1 MNDYFNG
8 AVRQLLRRVE
18 HLLNCI
24 KPGLPSE
31 FHLLE
36 HHCRQKLSGLM
47 CELSDL
53 IENPQMLLP
62 KHQTVRIRKY
72 QRLISELDEIE
83 TIVIPVLS
91 RSHDS
96 DCFLNRLVQQIR
108 SEINY
113 PLLPPIVSP
122 FSQSYFYI
130 LGNYNLICV
139 HLEEGNFLLHL
150 PDIYHEMAHPLE
162 WENGYPIIHSFQIS
176 LIECLDE
183 IKGWLDD
190 DLQNE
195 LRGRGPELYKFYI
208 ERWKKSWENWGREF
222 FCDLF
227 ATFTLG
233 PAYVWSHFHLC
244 ATRGGNPFDLPLL
257 STSTHPPDDVRMRA
271 MLDALCVNGFDQE
284 ATVIETKWNEL
295 IKLLGVKPEPEYYR
309 CFPKTVINLLLT
321 KVLTGI
327 KQMNCRLAIPDTD
340 DPVHQTL
347 NEAWKCFWASPDDY
361 VDEEK
366 RLIDDLK
373 SKLLRTF

>member
-1 MNDYFNG
+1 MNDYFDG
-8 AVRQLLRRVE
+8 AVRQLLRRAE
-18 HLLNCI
+18 HLLTCI

-36 HHCRQKLSGLM
+36 HHCRQKLTGLM
-47 CELSDL
+47 CELSEL

-62 KHQTVRIRKY
+62 KHQAVRIRGY

-83 TIVIPVLS
+83 TVVIPVLA
-91 RSHDS
+91 RSHDT
-96 DCFLNRLVQQIR
+96 DCFLNRLVRQIR

-130 LGNYNLICV
+130 LGDYNLICV

-162 WENGYPIIHSFQIS
+162 WENGYPVIRSFQIC
-176 LIECLDE
+176 LIEFLDE
-183 IKGWLDD
+183 VKSWLSDE
-190 DLQNE
+190 LQKE
-195 LRGRGPELYKFYI
+195 SRGRGPEVYKFYI
-208 ERWKKSWENWGREF
+208 ERWKRSWENWGREF

-257 STSTHPPDDVRMRA
+257 TTSTHPPDDARMQA
-271 MLDALCVNGFDQE
+271 MLDALCLIGFEEE
-284 ATVIETKWNEL
+284 ASAIENRWNDL
-295 IKLLGVKPEPEYYR
+295 IKLLGARPEAEYNR
-309 CFPKTVINLLLT
+309 CFPKSVFNLLLD
-321 KVLTGI
+321 KNLKGV
-327 KQMNCRLAIPDTD
+327 KAMNCRIAQPTTNDS
-340 DPVHQTL
+340 VHTTL
-347 NEAWKCFWASPDDY
+347 NEAWKSFWRNPSDY
-361 VDEEK
+361 FRQEA
-366 RLIDDLK
+366 RLIDALK
-373 SKLLRTF
+373 TSLT

>member
-1 MNDYFNG
+1 MNDYFDG
-8 AVRQLLRRVE
+8 AVRQLLRRAE
-18 HLLNCI
+18 HLLTCI

-36 HHCRQKLSGLM
+36 HHCRQKLTGLM
-47 CELSDL
+47 CELSEL

-62 KHQTVRIRKY
+62 KHQAVRIRGY

-83 TIVIPVLS
+83 TVVIPVLA
-91 RSHDS
+91 RSHDT
-96 DCFLNRLVQQIR
+96 DCFLNRLVRQIR

-130 LGNYNLICV
+130 LGDYNLICV

-162 WENGYPIIHSFQIS
+162 WENGYPLIRSFQIC
-176 LIECLDE
+176 LIEFLDE
-183 IKGWLDD
+183 VKSWLSDE
-190 DLQNE
+190 LQKE
-195 LRGRGPELYKFYI
+195 SRGRGPEVYKFYI
-208 ERWKKSWENWGREF
+208 ERWKRSWENWGREF

-257 STSTHPPDDVRMRA
+257 TTSTHPPDDARMQA
-271 MLDALCVNGFDQE
+271 MLDALCLIGFDEE
-284 ATVIETKWNEL
+284 ASAIENRWNDL
-295 IKLLGVKPEPEYYR
+295 IKLLGAKPEAEYNR
-309 CFPKTVINLLLT
+309 CFPKSVFNLLLD
-321 KVLTGI
+321 KNLKGV
-327 KQMNCRLAIPDTD
+327 KAMNCRIAQPTTNDS
-340 DPVHQTL
+340 VHTTL
-347 NEAWKCFWASPDDY
+347 NEAWKSFWRNPSDY
-361 VDEEK
+361 FRQEA
-366 RLIDDLK
+366 RLIDALK
-373 SKLLRTF
+373 TSLT

>member
-1 MNDYFNG
+1 MNDYFDG
-8 AVRQLLRRVE
+8 AVRQLLRRAE
-18 HLLNCI
+18 HLLTCI

-36 HHCRQKLSGLM
+36 HHCRQKLTGLM
-47 CELSDL
+47 RELSEL

-62 KHQTVRIRKY
+62 KHQAVRIRGY

-83 TIVIPVLS
+83 TVVIPVLA
-91 RSHDS
+91 RSHDT
-96 DCFLNRLVQQIR
+96 DCFLNRLVRQIR

-130 LGNYNLICV
+130 LGDYNLICV

-162 WENGYPIIHSFQIS
+162 WENGYPIIRSFQIA
-176 LIECLDE
+176 LIEFLDE
-183 IKGWLDD
+183 VKSWLNDE
-190 DLQNE
+190 LQKE
-195 LRGRGPELYKFYI
+195 SRGRGPESYGFYI
-208 ERWKKSWENWGREF
+208 ERWKRSWENWGREF

-257 STSTHPPDDVRMRA
+257 TTSTHPPDDARMQA
-271 MLDALCVNGFDQE
+271 MLDALCLIGFDEE
-284 ATVIETKWNEL
+284 ASAIENRWNGL
-295 IKLLGVKPEPEYYR
+295 IKLLGVKPEAEYNR
-309 CFPKTVINLLLT
+309 CFPKSVFNLLLD
-321 KVLTGI
+321 KNLKGV
-327 KQMNCRLAIPDTD
+327 KAMNCRIAQPTTNDS
-340 DPVHQTL
+340 VHTTL
-347 NEAWKCFWASPDDY
+347 NEAWKSFWRNPSDY
-361 VDEEK
+361 FRQEA
-366 RLIDDLK
+366 RLIHALK
-373 SKLLRTF
+373 ISLT